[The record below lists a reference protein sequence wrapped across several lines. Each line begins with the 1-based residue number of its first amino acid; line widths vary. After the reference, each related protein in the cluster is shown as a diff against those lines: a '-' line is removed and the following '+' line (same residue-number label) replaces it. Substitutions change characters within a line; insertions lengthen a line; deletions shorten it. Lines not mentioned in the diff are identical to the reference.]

1 MEHRPTGNYFAQK
14 PASLSWQT
22 LFWLDT
28 QYCSSI
34 FSFTVKGNALC
45 NSGLNFVLPDSP
57 SIILSGDSKD
67 AKSQESVSLSLEQ
80 DISSQGVY

>member
-1 MEHRPTGNYFAQK
+1 M
-14 PASLSWQT
+14 
-22 LFWLDT
+22 
-28 QYCSSI
+28 
-34 FSFTVKGNALC
+34 KGNAFC
-45 NSGLNFVLPDSP
+45 NSGLNFVLADSP